1 MYADLQLFYYIFIKA
16 KSVLKLDLEATMLL
30 SAQKSDEILLQKF
43 VDMTVQ
49 YKEILSNNKRI
60 LTLNRNIQ
68 MHCTRYKV

>member
-68 MHCTRYKV
+68 MHCTR